1 VKNFGPPGWFRAH
14 VTFSPPSQS
23 SSYHLGRWRAQQNLT
38 FTIVEAGTGQQ
49 IRIDRDWIPNNLRV
63 SGNKVLWRRFD
74 LREEVLEKIT
84 L

>member
-1 VKNFGPPGWFRAH
+1 
-14 VTFSPPSQS
+14 
-23 SSYHLGRWRAQQNLT
+23 LT

-49 IRIDRDWIPNNLRV
+49 IRIDRDWIPSNLRV